1 MYTMTG
7 GKMSFSFS
15 SMAWEKDEPASIL
28 AAHSASAVRSFSLRV
43 CSMTM
48 FSARM
53 SETPAETMVAS
64 WREVT
69 AKSFLEGSLAR
80 PLISM
85 FLLRPVPA
93 ERFTSSVGMAPIWVM
108 RATA

>member
-7 GKMSFSFS
+7 GKMSSSFS

-69 AKSFLEGSLAR
+69 AK
-80 PLISM
+80 
-85 FLLRPVPA
+85 LRPVPA